1 MDATDK
7 RIISLLKTDSRRSAA
22 DIATLLGMDEEQA
35 ASRIKRL
42 ESSGVIVKYTAI
54 TDDAAYDND
63 VVQAMIEVKVT
74 PQKSKGFDAI
84 AAEICA
90 YSEVKS
96 LYLMSGGYDL
106 AVLIE
111 GNSLKEVSL
120 FVSEKLSAIESVIA
134 TATHFIL
141 KKYKVEGVITGES
154 RNGRLPV
161 QP

>member
-1 MDATDK
+1 MEATYK
-7 RIISLLKTDSRRSAA
+7 RIINLLTADSRRSAA
-22 DIATLLGMDEEQA
+22 DIATLLGIEEAEA
-35 ASRIKRL
+35 AQSVKRL

-54 TDDAAYDND
+54 TDDAAFDND

-74 PQKSKGFDAI
+74 PQKSKGFDSI

-90 YSEVKS
+90 YPEVKS

-106 AVLIE
+106 AVMIE
-111 GNSLKEVSL
+111 GKSLKEVSL
-120 FVSEKLSAIESVIA
+120 FVSEKLSAIESVTA